1 MNGYLLDTNVISE
14 LTNETPDPE
23 VTEFV
28 SRQREL
34 WISSIVVHE
43 LEYGVQL
50 LPPSRQRDRL
60 TELNARVATAF
71 EHRIL
76 PIDRAAAEA
85 AARFRAEA
93 RRQGLTV
100 ALSDALIADTAIAHD
115 VVVVTRNV
123 RHFAGLGIEL
133 VNPWGDD

>member
-23 VTEFV
+23 VIEFV

-60 TELNARVATAF
+60 TELNARVTSAF
-71 EHRIL
+71 QHRIL
-76 PIDRAAAEA
+76 PVDRIAAEA

-93 RRQGLTV
+93 RRDGLTV
-100 ALSDALIADTAIAHD
+100 ALSDALIAGTAMAHD

-123 RHFAGLGIEL
+123 RHFAGLDVEL
-133 VNPWGDD
+133 INPWGDD